1 MLVGTF
7 ITDSNGVE
15 HFIGNES
22 AGYYLLQDAQIMVN
36 ELKHTDVQ
44 EKWKRQREEHERQTN
59 QLLTDSGESTC
70 R

>member
-15 HFIGNES
+15 HFVANDS
-22 AGYYLLQDAQIMVN
+22 AGYYIAQDAKIMVN
-36 ELKHTDVQ
+36 YLKQTDVQ
-44 EKWKRQREEHERQTN
+44 EKWKRQIDERQTD
-59 QLLTDSGESTC
+59 QLLTDSGELTC

>member
-15 HFIGNES
+15 HFVANDS
-22 AGYYLLQDAQIMVN
+22 AGYYLAQDAKIMVN
-36 ELKHTDVQ
+36 YLKQTDVQ
-44 EKWKRQREEHERQTN
+44 EKWKRQIDERQTD
-59 QLLTDSGESTC
+59 QLLTDSGELTC